1 MVKTTITIGCPEFYN
16 LHMTCHAHGWK
27 NLAPFIWSD
36 KPNSLSFAVFIGE
49 EPVDIE
55 VVQNG
60 NSLKAT
66 LHSHQKLDRKSIN
79 EARQIVTRSLDLKTE
94 TDSLLKVAEKFGD
107 DYVSLIKKGAGRML
121 HAPTL
126 WEDAAKTLFT
136 TNCSWSLTKKICE
149 SACSDRFSEPAPSGR
164 YPFPSAEKL
173 SEYSAKNIGTLIPV
187 GYRADYLIELAKRF
201 SEDPFLG
208 NIESNGYDY
217 KSAYQYI
224 INSKG
229 FGNYA
234 CNHLLVLAGYFDRIP
249 VDTVV
254 VSYLKENYRVRKPE
268 SFIKRK
274 YGKWGKY
281 MFWGLKLEKM
291 LQQGMGVRPTQLTD
305 KLTGVC
311 R

>member
-1 MVKTTITIGCPEFYN
+1 MQKTTIKLNPPKHYD

-27 NLAPFIWSD
+27 NLAPFKWSD
-36 KPNSLSFAVFIGE
+36 ESNSLSFVALIGE

-60 NSLKAT
+60 KSVTAT
-66 LHSHQKLDRKSIN
+66 LHPHRKLDRKSLN
-79 EARQIVTRSLDLKTE
+79 DARQTITRSLDLKTE
-94 TDSLLKVAEKFGD
+94 TDSLLEVAEKFGE
-107 DYVSLIKKGAGRML
+107 DYVNLIENGAGRML

-136 TNCSWSLTKKICE
+136 TNCSWSLTKKMCE
-149 SACSDRFSEPAPSGR
+149 SACSEKFSEPAPSGR

-173 SEYSAKNIGTLIPV
+173 SEYSAQNIGELIPV
-187 GYRADYLIELAKRF
+187 GYRADYLIELSKRF
-201 SEDPFLG
+201 SEDPSLG
-208 NIESNGYDY
+208 GIESNGYDY
-217 KSAYQYI
+217 KSAYKYVI
-224 INSKG
+224 DSKG
-229 FGNYA
+229 FGDYA
-234 CNHLLVLAGYFDRIP
+234 CNHLLVLAGYYDRIP

-254 VSYLKENYRVRKPE
+254 VSYLKRNYRVRKPE

-291 LQQGMGVRPTQLTD
+291 LKHQNWLGD
-305 KLTGVC
+305 
-311 R
+311 

>member
-1 MVKTTITIGCPEFYN
+1 MQTTMKLNCPAHYD

-27 NLAPFIWSD
+27 NLAPFKWSD
-36 KPNSLSFAVFIGE
+36 ESKSLSFAAMIGE

-55 VVQNG
+55 ITQNG

-66 LHSHQKLDRKSIN
+66 LHSHRKLGRKSLG
-79 EARQIVTRSLDLKTE
+79 EARQTVTRSLDLNAE
-94 TDSLLKVAEKFGD
+94 ADSLLEVAEKFGE
-107 DYVSLIKKGAGRML
+107 DYVKLIEKGAGRML

-136 TNCSWSLTKKICE
+136 TNCSWSLTKKMCE
-149 SACSDRFSEPAPSGR
+149 SACSNEFSNPAPSGR
-164 YPFPSAEKL
+164 YPFPPAKKL
-173 SEYSAKNIGTLIPV
+173 LEYSDQNIGKLIPV

-201 SEDPFLG
+201 SEDPFFG
-208 NIESNGYDY
+208 DIESNGYDY
-217 KSAYQYI
+217 KSAYQYV

-229 FGNYA
+229 FGDYA
-234 CNHLLVLAGYFDRIP
+234 CNHLLVLAGFFDRIP

-254 VSYLKENYRVRKPE
+254 VSYLKKNYRVRKPE

-291 LQQGMGVRPTQLTD
+291 LKRQNWLGD
-305 KLTGVC
+305 
-311 R
+311 

>member
-1 MVKTTITIGCPEFYN
+1 MYTKSIKLNRPNHYN

-27 NLAPFIWSD
+27 NLAPFRWSD
-36 KPNSLSFAVFIGE
+36 ESKSLSFAAFIGE
-49 EPVDIE
+49 EPVGIE

-60 NSLKAT
+60 DPLKAT
-66 LHSHQKLDRKSIN
+66 LHSHRKLDRKSIN
-79 EARQIVTRSLDLKTE
+79 EARQIITRSLDLDTE
-94 TDSLLKVAEKFGD
+94 TDKLLEVAEKFGE
-107 DYVSLIKKGAGRML
+107 DYVNLIKKGAGRML

-126 WEDAAKTLFT
+126 WEDAAKTFFT
-136 TNCSWSLTKKICE
+136 TNCSWSLTKRMCE
-149 SACSDRFSEPAPSGR
+149 SACSDRFSKQSPGGS
-164 YPFPSAEKL
+164 YPFPTAETL
-173 SEYSAKNIGTLIPV
+173 SEYSAKNISTLIPI

-208 NIESNGYDY
+208 DIESNGYDY
-217 KSAYQYI
+217 KNAYKYV

-229 FGNYA
+229 FGDYA
-234 CNHLLVLAGYFDRIP
+234 CNHLLVLAGYYDKIP

-254 VSYLKENYRVRKPE
+254 VSYLKKNYRVRKPE

-291 LQQGMGVRPTQLTD
+291 LKHQNWLGD
-305 KLTGVC
+305 
-311 R
+311 